1 MGTTSLFRGYSFA
14 PHRNID
20 FAIHLCEGLGYCTLC
35 KFLGRPRSNYD
46 YIHCPVCAKE
56 REEYAHN
63 QCLQDFLF
71 ELKCQKNGEHALSK
85 ITLKLG
91 YLIQR
96 LAQAQS
102 PKMRN

>member
-71 ELKCQKNGEHALSK
+71 
-85 ITLKLG
+85 
-91 YLIQR
+91 
-96 LAQAQS
+96 
-102 PKMRN
+102 